1 MKNNNEKDLKDSIP
15 SDEEIFFG
23 KGGNQVDSS
32 ECFAKILKTQ
42 YKEHYFVWIWRGDVF
57 DPYGT
62 DLLLRSQN
70 FIAKF
75 AKVNKDVFENYIK
88 YLKTKNRAYYNY
100 ARRNYRG

>member
-1 MKNNNEKDLKDSIP
+1 MKNNDKDLRDFVENQE
-15 SDEEIFFG
+15 EEIFFG

-32 ECFAKILKTQ
+32 DCLAKILKTVH
-42 YKEHYFVWIWRGDVF
+42 KEHYFVWVWRGDIF

-62 DLLLRSQN
+62 DILMRAA
-70 FIAKF
+70 FTAKF
-75 AKVNKDVFENYIK
+75 CKVNKDVFENYIK